1 MPYNL
6 PAGRKIYILP
16 VVSIPRLRYNDR
28 SDKKQAEEEDGSVF
42 GYIGVHDAELRLREL
57 DCYRGVY
64 CGLCRAQGS
73 CTGQCSRLTLSYDFA
88 FMALVRTALA
98 GDTVQLELRRC
109 PVHPLRRR
117 PMARINDSL
126 RLTALSASLLAW
138 HKLQDDRRD
147 EDRFS
152 GKGLRAALA
161 MPWAASAR
169 RRALRRSVLLPC
181 PADDPQGATDGR
193 RLDTLIADSMSG
205 LCELEK
211 QAPPSVDAP
220 AQLFGELL
228 GGLLSYGLE
237 GGNARI
243 ARQIGLHTGRWIY
256 ILDAADDYA
265 DDVRHGHYNP
275 FRCLSPDGVPTLPES
290 NRESIRLALCREAEG
305 ISDALDL
312 LDIPDR
318 NVSGVIRN
326 IVDEGMPRTA
336 KRILF
341 PDPVSANKR
350 RSKRYTNT

>member
-28 SDKKQAEEEDGSVF
+28 SDRKQAEEEDGSVF

-117 PMARINDSL
+117 PMARISDSL

-181 PADDPQGATDGR
+181 R
-193 RLDTLIADSMSG
+193 RMTRR
-205 LCELEK
+205 E
-211 QAPPSVDAP
+211 
-220 AQLFGELL
+220 
-228 GGLLSYGLE
+228 
-237 GGNARI
+237 
-243 ARQIGLHTGRWIY
+243 RQ
-256 ILDAADDYA
+256 
-265 DDVRHGHYNP
+265 
-275 FRCLSPDGVPTLPES
+275 
-290 NRESIRLALCREAEG
+290 
-305 ISDALDL
+305 
-312 LDIPDR
+312 
-318 NVSGVIRN
+318 
-326 IVDEGMPRTA
+326 TA
-336 KRILF
+336 GDWTR
-341 PDPVSANKR
+341 
-350 RSKRYTNT
+350 

>member
-1 MPYNL
+1 
-6 PAGRKIYILP
+6 
-16 VVSIPRLRYNDR
+16 
-28 SDKKQAEEEDGSVF
+28 
-42 GYIGVHDAELRLREL
+42 
-57 DCYRGVY
+57 
-64 CGLCRAQGS
+64 
-73 CTGQCSRLTLSYDFA
+73 
-88 FMALVRTALA
+88 MALVRTALA

-169 RRALRRSVLLPC
+169 RRALRWSVLLPC

>member
-1 MPYNL
+1 M
-6 PAGRKIYILP
+6 
-16 VVSIPRLRYNDR
+16 
-28 SDKKQAEEEDGSVF
+28 F
-42 GYIGVHDAELRLREL
+42 GYIGVYDPELRLREL

-64 CGLCRAQGS
+64 CGLCRAQGQ

-98 GDTVQLELRRC
+98 GETVQLDLRRC

-117 PMARINDSL
+117 PTARISDSL

-147 EDRFS
+147 ERRLS
-152 GKGLRAALA
+152 GKRLRAALV
-161 MPWAASAR
+161 MPLASGAR
-169 RRALRRSVLLPC
+169 RRALRRTVLPR
-181 PADDPQGATDGR
+181 PDETARDTADGAG
-193 RLDTLIADSMSG
+193 LDALIAASMSR
-205 LCELEK
+205 LYELER
-211 QAPPSVDAP
+211 QAPPSADVP

-237 GGNARI
+237 GGTARI
-243 ARQIGLHTGRWIY
+243 ARRIGLHTGRWIY

-265 DDVRHGHYNP
+265 DDVRHGRYNP
-275 FRCLSPDGVPTLPES
+275 FRCLSPDGIPNLPES
-290 NRESIRLALCREAEG
+290 NRESIRLALYRETAG
-305 ISDALDL
+305 ISDSLDL

-326 IVDEGMPRTA
+326 IVNEGMPRTA

-341 PDPVSANKR
+341 PDPVSAGKL
-350 RSKRYTNT
+350 K